1 MSKATVYAAAQFG
14 LADDSTATG
23 LLVGSVTYTGNSDT
37 AEAPDHIGCVAGLA
51 VYNQRKD
58 VSVEGIIKTKGSGLA
73 GNVGTVLALANTTS
87 NSRTRL
93 SEDLDVTAD
102 ANAALI
108 VTGSTM
114 SPTATGFEGGGL
126 SGVYHPFVATNA
138 PASLT

>member
-23 LLVGSVTYTGNSDT
+23 LLVGSVTYTGNSAT

-58 VSVEGIIKTKGSGLA
+58 VSCDGIIKTKGSGLA
-73 GNVGTVLALANTTS
+73 GNVGTVLALANTT
-87 NSRTRL
+87 NNTRTRL

-108 VTGSTM
+108 VTGSTI

-138 PASLT
+138 PVTLT

>member
-73 GNVGTVLALANTTS
+73 GNVGTVLALANTT
-87 NSRTRL
+87 NNTRTRL

-102 ANAALI
+102 ANAAII
-108 VTGSTM
+108 VTGSTI

-126 SGVYHPFVATNA
+126 SGVYHPFVATNS

>member
-58 VSVEGIIKTKGSGLA
+58 VSVEGIVKTKGTGLA
-73 GNVGTVLALANTTS
+73 GNVGTVLTLANTTS

-108 VTGSTM
+108 ITGSSMT
-114 SPTATGFEGGGL
+114 PTATGFEGGSL

-138 PASLT
+138 PVTLT